1 MKVACSVSSL
11 RQRCSHGLIDDYA
24 LVFLWNL
31 PQMCCAKRRFSDG
44 RSGATTRRAELT
56 SMTTNPIKHSDSTNT
71 AVGPIRC
78 TVNTGGGPLGARGAQ
93 RRVDGREGCA
103 PAPARRLSPAAKSC
117 HSPPAAAR
125 GALSAR
131 KGRFDVPKGRAR
143 PAGRGQPLARRERA
157 HGLCAEAQRAVAS
170 VPSARRSP
178 WPPST
183 SACESTAA
191 VVSVRVATATA
202 QTPVGRRQACEQP
215 DRDEQPAPALAP
227 SEKGRRQRRRGRVAR
242 TGPRRCCRPAPSS
255 AAGRAPPRMSRTCSA
270 TWYKPGAA
278 ALRRRQDAGFVAS
291 PRGGHELS
299 APCQRLRKF

>member
-1 MKVACSVSSL
+1 MKVACWVSSL

-78 TVNTGGGPLGARGAQ
+78 TVNTSGGPLGARGGHAS
-93 RRVDGREGCA
+93 RRDGREGCT

-227 SEKGRRQRRRGRVAR
+227 SEKGAGSGGGGGWRAPDRAAAADRPLPLRRGAR
-242 TGPRRCCRPAPSS
+242 H
-255 AAGRAPPRMSRTCSA
+255 
-270 TWYKPGAA
+270 
-278 ALRRRQDAGFVAS
+278 
-291 PRGGHELS
+291 RG
-299 APCQRLRKF
+299 

>member
-11 RQRCSHGLIDDYA
+11 RRRCSHGLIDDYA

-31 PQMCCAKRRFSDG
+31 PQMCCAKRKFSDG

-78 TVNTGGGPLGARGAQ
+78 TVNTGGGPLGARGGQ

-131 KGRFDVPKGRAR
+131 KGRIDVPKRTGAPRGARTAAGTARAG
-143 PAGRGQPLARRERA
+143 PWV
-157 HGLCAEAQRAVAS
+157 EAQRAVAS

-178 WPPST
+178 
-183 SACESTAA
+183 
-191 VVSVRVATATA
+191 
-202 QTPVGRRQACEQP
+202 
-215 DRDEQPAPALAP
+215 
-227 SEKGRRQRRRGRVAR
+227 
-242 TGPRRCCRPAPSS
+242 
-255 AAGRAPPRMSRTCSA
+255 
-270 TWYKPGAA
+270 
-278 ALRRRQDAGFVAS
+278 
-291 PRGGHELS
+291 
-299 APCQRLRKF
+299 

>member
-1 MKVACSVSSL
+1 MKVACWVSSL

-78 TVNTGGGPLGARGAQ
+78 TVNISGGPLGARGGQ
-93 RRVDGREGCA
+93 RRVATGERAAHQPRRVVCHQPQKVATPPLQPRAGR
-103 PAPARRLSPAAKSC
+103 
-117 HSPPAAAR
+117 
-125 GALSAR
+125 SAR
-131 KGRFDVPKGRAR
+131 VKGGSTCPSGRAR

-227 SEKGRRQRRRGRVAR
+227 SEKGAGSGGGGGWRAPDRAAAADRPLPLRRGAR
-242 TGPRRCCRPAPSS
+242 H
-255 AAGRAPPRMSRTCSA
+255 
-270 TWYKPGAA
+270 
-278 ALRRRQDAGFVAS
+278 
-291 PRGGHELS
+291 RG
-299 APCQRLRKF
+299 

>member
-78 TVNTGGGPLGARGAQ
+78 TVNTSGGPLGARGGHAS
-93 RRVDGREGCA
+93 RRDGREGCT

-131 KGRFDVPKGRAR
+131 KGRFDVPKRTGAPRGARTAAGKARAGPWVVR
-143 PAGRGQPLARRERA
+143 RSAKGSCERTIGAPEPLA
-157 HGLCAEAQRAVAS
+157 AV
-170 VPSARRSP
+170 
-178 WPPST
+178 
-183 SACESTAA
+183 
-191 VVSVRVATATA
+191 
-202 QTPVGRRQACEQP
+202 
-215 DRDEQPAPALAP
+215 DL
-227 SEKGRRQRRRGRVAR
+227 
-242 TGPRRCCRPAPSS
+242 
-255 AAGRAPPRMSRTCSA
+255 
-270 TWYKPGAA
+270 
-278 ALRRRQDAGFVAS
+278 
-291 PRGGHELS
+291 
-299 APCQRLRKF
+299 RLRKHSRSCQRARRHSHGPNPRWPAAGLRAA

>member
-11 RQRCSHGLIDDYA
+11 RRRCSHGLIDDYA

-31 PQMCCAKRRFSDG
+31 PQMCCAKRKFSDG

-78 TVNTGGGPLGARGAQ
+78 TVNTGGGPLGARGGQ

-131 KGRFDVPKGRAR
+131 KGRFDVPKRTGAPRGARTAAGTARAAHGLKR
-143 PAGRGQPLARRERA
+143 KGQLRAYHRRAGALSRRRPPPAKAPPQLSVCASPLPRPKTPAGRRA
-157 HGLCAEAQRAVAS
+157 GLRAA
-170 VPSARRSP
+170 
-178 WPPST
+178 
-183 SACESTAA
+183 
-191 VVSVRVATATA
+191 
-202 QTPVGRRQACEQP
+202 
-215 DRDEQPAPALAP
+215 
-227 SEKGRRQRRRGRVAR
+227 
-242 TGPRRCCRPAPSS
+242 
-255 AAGRAPPRMSRTCSA
+255 
-270 TWYKPGAA
+270 
-278 ALRRRQDAGFVAS
+278 
-291 PRGGHELS
+291 
-299 APCQRLRKF
+299 